1 VIFPFDNQSNV
12 RVLITVYLFLEL
24 GFDYKQTMS
33 LSHLLK
39 SANRLGL
46 SILQNQQGRISSPA
60 SYRAM
65 HHRIIGNKGS
75 SPSSWLPRLLRGGPQ
90 QVFLSK
96 FYFLMGKPQF

>member
-1 VIFPFDNQSNV
+1 
-12 RVLITVYLFLEL
+12 
-24 GFDYKQTMS
+24 MS

-75 SPSSWLPRLLRGGPQ
+75 SPSPSSSSPPSSSSWLPRLLRGGPQ

>member
-1 VIFPFDNQSNV
+1 
-12 RVLITVYLFLEL
+12 
-24 GFDYKQTMS
+24 MS

-75 SPSSWLPRLLRGGPQ
+75 SPTSSSSPPPSSSSSSSSSSWLPRLLRGGPQ

-96 FYFLMGKPQF
+96 FYFIMGKPQF

>member
-1 VIFPFDNQSNV
+1 
-12 RVLITVYLFLEL
+12 
-24 GFDYKQTMS
+24 MS

-75 SPSSWLPRLLRGGPQ
+75 SPSPSSSSPSSSSWLPRLLRGGPQ